1 MAQHEVYSSPTLR
14 AFAVVAPTSDRTRI
28 IVSFANWMG
37 TPSLTSYGAAQGL
50 LGPRG
55 VDAIYLNCA
64 GNHWWQYEDLWSA
77 IAAIR
82 DFVAPWREVVTYGSS
97 MGGYAAFRYAVALG
111 ARRAVASCPQF
122 SIQRTVMPLENRWG
136 DELANVNFLH
146 EKFFM
151 PAPGCH
157 YLAMYD
163 PLFRLDAMHV
173 NEFRRHMPVV
183 DVPLTCSGHPPLELL
198 HAYGNVSRI
207 TLELL
212 SDTYQPALARA
223 EHRAKR
229 RVTGRY
235 WCELAARLQERRHH
249 KAMLHACERSAE
261 LSPTKP
267 ILQRIVNIC
276 ATAGL
281 AEQVAQYRARLETIA
296 DKAAAA

>member
-1 MAQHEVYSSPTLR
+1 MAQHEVYSSPKLR
-14 AFAVVAPTSDRTRI
+14 AFAVVAPNSDRQRI
-28 IVSFANWMG
+28 IVAFANWLG
-37 TPSLTSYGAAQGL
+37 APALTAHGAAQGL

-55 VDAIYLNCA
+55 IDAIYLNCA

-77 IAAIR
+77 IGAIR
-82 DFVAPWREVVTYGSS
+82 QFVAPWREVVTYGSS

-122 SIQRTVMPLENRWG
+122 SIQRTMMPLENRWG
-136 DELANVNFLH
+136 DELAAITFQH
-146 EKFFM
+146 ETFFM
-151 PAPGCH
+151 PAPGCK
-157 YLAMYD
+157 YLAIYD

-173 NEFRRHMPVV
+173 NEFRRHVPVV

-198 HAYGNVSRI
+198 QAYGTVSRI

-229 RVTGRY
+229 RETSHY
-235 WCELAARLQERRHH
+235 WCELAARLQERRHYA
-249 KAMLHACERSAE
+249 AMLRACEKSAD

-276 ATAGL
+276 AAAGL
-281 AEQVAQYRARLETIA
+281 TEPMTHYRERLEKIA
-296 DKAAAA
+296 GKAAA